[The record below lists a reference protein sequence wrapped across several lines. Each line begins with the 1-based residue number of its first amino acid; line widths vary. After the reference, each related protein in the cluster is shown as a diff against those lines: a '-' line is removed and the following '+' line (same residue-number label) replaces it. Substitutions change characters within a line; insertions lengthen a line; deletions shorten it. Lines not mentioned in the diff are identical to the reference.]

1 MDITKWK
8 SILVPIGIYHRIR
21 EFARLEHRKIGAQ
34 LTLIFE
40 EWLEYKHKDAAALD
54 RVENRTAG
62 EVDRDED
69 GSRSASAQR

>member
-21 EFARLEHRKIGAQ
+21 EFSQLEHRKIGAQ
-34 LTLIFE
+34 LSLIFE

-54 RVENRTAG
+54 RREDSAAR
-62 EVDRDED
+62 EVNSDED
-69 GSRSASAQR
+69 GQRSASA

>member
-8 SILVPIGIYHRIR
+8 SILVPIAVYHRIR
-21 EFARLEHRKIGAQ
+21 EFAEMEHRKIGAQ

-40 EWLEYKHKDAAALD
+40 EWLEYKHREADSLD
-54 RVENRTAG
+54 RREDSAAR

-69 GSRSASAQR
+69 GSQLASP

>member
-21 EFARLEHRKIGAQ
+21 EFSQLEHRKIGAQ

-69 GSRSASAQR
+69 GQRSASAER

>member
-21 EFARLEHRKIGAQ
+21 EFSQLEHRKIGQQ

-40 EWLEYKHKDAAALD
+40 EWLEYKHKEAAALD
-54 RVENRTAG
+54 RREDSAPRD
-62 EVDRDED
+62 VDRDED
-69 GSRSASAQR
+69 GSRRVGP

>member
-21 EFARLEHRKIGAQ
+21 SIAVAQHRKIGQQ

-40 EWLEYKHKDAAALD
+40 EWLEDRHKEAAALD
-54 RVENRTAG
+54 RREDSAPRD
-62 EVDRDED
+62 VDRDED
-69 GSRSASAQR
+69 GSRRVGP

>member
-8 SILVPIGIYHRIR
+8 SILVPIAVYHRIR
-21 EFARLEHRKIGAQ
+21 EFAEMEHRKIGAQ

-40 EWLEYKHKDAAALD
+40 EWLEYKHREADSLD
-54 RVENRTAG
+54 RREDSAAR

-69 GSRSASAQR
+69 GSRRVGS